1 MIYTL
6 TTIILAILHEM
17 CPQWQNPA
25 QTTAWNQR
33 AVTRRHTLTMTGIA
47 RQWTMDTCVVNMD
60 TLPVEI
66 STIVAWDFLPS
77 TPEVTILTPTLMGDE
92 QDMAPQIPGGPVTI
106 HAAHTMD
113 QVPTRALRQI
123 TQVRR
128 LLLLN
133 FMFLL

>member
-25 QTTAWNQR
+25 QITAWNR
-33 AVTRRHTLTMTGIA
+33 HAVARRHTPTMTGIA
-47 RQWTMDTCVVNMD
+47 RQWTMDTCVVNTD

-66 STIVAWDFLPS
+66 STIVAWEFLPS

-92 QDMAPQIPGGPVTI
+92 QDMALQTPGGLVTI

-113 QVPTRALRQI
+113 QVPTRALRQS

-128 LLLLN
+128 LLLLD
-133 FMFLL
+133 FMYLL